1 MFAEIVQLIK
11 YQIQQEELA
20 SATQAL
26 DMFPQQIQNSSLQ
39 KHVFNAQLDRLQTER
54 VLNVPPAVQLWPK
67 VKEFAPVMP
76 QNSKLKKKMSR
87 LLLPLESHKQKRCIA
102 FLAKHALRQS
112 FQEVAGNAKSALN
125 YSKST
130 PRWELITNVSA
141 KQVSEQPDT
150 SVSLNRIIKLYKT
163 PYQVVS

>member
-54 VLNVPPAVQLWPK
+54 VLNVPPAVLLWPK

-87 LLLPLESHKQKRCIA
+87 
-102 FLAKHALRQS
+102 
-112 FQEVAGNAKSALN
+112 
-125 YSKST
+125 
-130 PRWELITNVSA
+130 
-141 KQVSEQPDT
+141 
-150 SVSLNRIIKLYKT
+150 
-163 PYQVVS
+163 